1 MLKNHDLAIEN
12 IKIEIFG
19 LEKTIS
25 ELEPAVPLKIIE
37 LKEQL
42 EEIVIIVESLDNIFQ
57 LFK

>member
-42 EEIVIIVESLDNIFQ
+42 EEIVVITESIDSILQ

>member
-1 MLKNHDLAIEN
+1 MLKHDLAIESIN
-12 IKIEIFG
+12 REILA

-25 ELEPAVPLKIIE
+25 ELEPVVPIEIIE

-42 EEIVIIVESLDNIFQ
+42 EEIVLIAESVDNILK